1 MKRLPVLREAAAAE
15 DALAYNEPADWPLPV
30 RPYLGAALL
39 ESGDANGAADAFNQD
54 LKTYPLNGWFLFG
67 LAQAQQALGQ
77 RQAASETSHQQAA
90 AWQWADTPLTAAR
103 Y

>member
-1 MKRLPVLREAAAAE
+1 MREAVAAE

-39 ESGDANGAADAFNQD
+39 ETGDAASAAEAFNQD
-54 LKTYPLNGWFLFG
+54 LKTYPLNGWSLFG
-67 LAQAQQALGQ
+67 LAQAQQQLGQ
-77 RQAASETSHQQAA
+77 ASAARETWRQQAA
-90 AWQWADTPLTAAR
+90 AWQWADAPLSAAR